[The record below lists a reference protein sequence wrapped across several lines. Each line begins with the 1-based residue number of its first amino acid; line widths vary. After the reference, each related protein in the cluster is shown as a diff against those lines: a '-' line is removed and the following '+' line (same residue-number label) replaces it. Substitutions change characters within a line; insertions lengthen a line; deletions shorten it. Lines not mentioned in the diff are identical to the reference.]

1 MLASITPL
9 GERGRRRRWGTTV
22 TAHVAASAVGG
33 AATGAVAG
41 AAGWLLFRHASFDT
55 RLGLLAALI
64 GAGLIADVAGRTPGP
79 RRQVDE
85 SWLDRYRGWVY
96 GAGFGLQLGAGVVT
110 IVTASATYVVLGA
123 AVASASP
130 LAGAGIGAVAG
141 VLRGATLLAAARVRS
156 PAQLVRFHA
165 RMRAWTERVRIV
177 GLAAHGSLLVAAAG
191 ALVA

>member
-22 TAHVAASAVGG
+22 TAHIVAAALGG

-41 AAGWLLFRHASFDT
+41 AAGWVLLRHASPDT

-64 GAGLIADVAGRTPGP
+64 GAGLLADLTGWIPGP

-123 AVASASP
+123 ALASASP
-130 LAGAGIGAVAG
+130 AAGAAIGAIAG
-141 VLRGATLLAAARVRS
+141 LLRGATVLAAARVRS
-156 PAQLVRFHA
+156 PGQLVGFHA
-165 RMRAWTERVRIV
+165 RMRAWSERARLA
-177 GLAAHGSLLVAAAG
+177 GLAAHGSLLLAAAG
-191 ALVA
+191 ALAA